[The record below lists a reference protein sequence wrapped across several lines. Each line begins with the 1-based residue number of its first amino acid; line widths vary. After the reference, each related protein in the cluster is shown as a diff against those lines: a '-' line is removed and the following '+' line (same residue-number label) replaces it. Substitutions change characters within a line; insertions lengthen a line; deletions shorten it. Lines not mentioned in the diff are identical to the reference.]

1 MKQKRRYPVAL
12 AIKKLEQKL
21 DYQFKDK
28 SLLELALKHRSLGA
42 KNNERLE
49 YLGDAILGFIVADL
63 LFKKFPKA
71 SEGQLSRLRA
81 LVVKGVSLAEIALD
95 LDLSQFV
102 KLGPG
107 ELKSGGNR
115 RESILADTVEAI
127 LGAIYLDSNEAT
139 LRKIILKLFHEK
151 LSELSLEKAEKDPKT
166 RLQELLQ
173 SRHFNLPDYTVTD
186 THGKDHAQQFQ
197 VSCRVEYKKG
207 EIFVTTSTATSRRK
221 AEQQAAENMLN
232 RLISLH

>member
-1 MKQKRRYPVAL
+1 MAL
-12 AIKKLEQKL
+12 TIKKLEQKL

-63 LFKKFPKA
+63 LFVKFPNA

-81 LVVKGVSLAEIALD
+81 LVVKGESLAEIAF
-95 LDLSQFV
+95 DLSLSKFV

-115 RESILADTVEAI
+115 RASILADTVEAI
-127 LGAIYLDSNEAT
+127 LGAIYLDGDVAT
-139 LRKIILKLFHEK
+139 VRKVIHSLFHDK
-151 LSELSLEKAEKDPKT
+151 LSEISLEKAKKDPKT

-173 SRHFNLPDYTVTD
+173 SRHFPLPEYVVID
-186 THGKDHAQQFQ
+186 TRGKEHAQQFD
-197 VSCRVEYKKG
+197 VSCKVEYKNS
-207 EIFVTTSTATSRRK
+207 EVFITQSTAVSRRK

-232 RLISLH
+232 KLNNLK